1 MNVTAYKLGA
11 RYGSGL
17 DRVEAIA
24 DQAARLVEKKLG
36 ESVGNVRIVASDT
49 RGYHHSI
56 VAAEQQILG
65 TRSRSKFDTP
75 PSFAHT
81 TLSPSGVLILVDL
94 QATPSREIDKT
105 VVHELVHAAQF
116 GRPGVRDFV
125 LAGIRNNHGI
135 EKVGG
140 WLKAQFENR
149 KVAAHERE
157 AVRLE
162 SLARKLR

>member
-11 RYGSGL
+11 SYRSGL
-17 DRVEAIA
+17 TRVEAIA
-24 DQAARLVEKKLG
+24 DQAARLVERKLG
-36 ESVGNVRIVASDT
+36 EHVGNVEIVVADT
-49 RGYHHSI
+49 RGYRDSI
-56 VAAEQQILG
+56 LSAEQRILG
-65 TRSRSKFDTP
+65 TRTRSRYAEP

-140 WLKAQFENR
+140 WLKVQLENR

-162 SLARKLR
+162 SLARKIR

>member
-1 MNVTAYKLGA
+1 MNVTAYKLSA
-11 RYGSGL
+11 RHRSGL
-17 DRVEAIA
+17 ERVEAIA

-36 ESVGNVRIVASDT
+36 ERIGHVEIVATDT
-49 RGYHHSI
+49 RSYRDRI
-56 VAAEQQILG
+56 LAAEQQVLG
-65 TRSRSKFDTP
+65 TRTRSQFDHP
-75 PSFAHT
+75 RSLAHT
-81 TLSPSGVLILVDL
+81 TISPSGVLILVDL

-140 WLKAQFENR
+140 WLKVQFENR

-157 AVRLE
+157 AIRLE